1 MEDLAQSINQYED
14 QVSIF
19 CINYVWRNSIQ
30 IYHYVNIFLQ
40 LAVVKQALETT
51 QETSE
56 RESLLALQSE
66 LEELIKLT
74 RESLDVQ
81 KSKTD
86 EPKPDNDNN
95 SNGLDDEY
103 ALFMV
108 VNIKSV

>member
-1 MEDLAQSINQYED
+1 MEKFYANLP
-14 QVSIF
+14 
-19 CINYVWRNSIQ
+19 C
-30 IYHYVNIFLQ
+30 IFLQ

-81 KSKTD
+81 KSKTE

-95 SNGLDDEY
+95 SNELDDEY

-108 VNIKSV
+108 VNIESV

>member
-1 MEDLAQSINQYED
+1 METFYANLPL
-14 QVSIF
+14 
-19 CINYVWRNSIQ
+19 
-30 IYHYVNIFLQ
+30 YVNIFLQ
-40 LAVVKQALETT
+40 LAVVKQALETM
-51 QETSE
+51 QETTSE

-95 SNGLDDEY
+95 SNELDDEY

-108 VNIKSV
+108 VNVASL